1 MRKASV
7 RIREGQDE
15 STDGPQTIETDS
27 AIIPIVKSVL
37 DGIRVVEMTE
47 ALAGPYC
54 AMLLGDLGADVI
66 KVERPGIGDQARG
79 WGPPFVGEISAYFL
93 STNRN
98 KRSITLD
105 YNQPNA
111 LEALHKL
118 IATADIFIT
127 NQPSLESLQKRELDA
142 PTLRERHP
150 KLIYCSISGYGFA
163 GPKAGS
169 PGYDILAQAEAGLM
183 SFTGEEN
190 SGPMRYP
197 IAIADMTCGIYA
209 AMGILAA
216 LFSREKTGQG
226 QFLDMALFDS
236 QLTWLANA
244 GSSFLNAG
252 VTPRRWGN
260 AHPNIVPYEMFSGSD
275 GVYFVTGV
283 GTDALWQK
291 FTAMVD
297 TAAELCSDSRFSNNA
312 ERIKY
317 RSELIPILQTVFNQK
332 PACEWLERFASAGI
346 PAAKIN
352 GVSEALND
360 IQAKARGLVVQLEH
374 PMLGMVKTIANPIR
388 LSDTPVTYRLAP
400 PFLGEHTK
408 QILQGLGYSA
418 QEMEALA
425 NLSS

>member
-1 MRKASV
+1 
-7 RIREGQDE
+7 
-15 STDGPQTIETDS
+15 
-27 AIIPIVKSVL
+27 
-37 DGIRVVEMTE
+37 
-47 ALAGPYC
+47 
-54 AMLLGDLGADVI
+54 
-66 KVERPGIGDQARG
+66 
-79 WGPPFVGEISAYFL
+79 
-93 STNRN
+93 
-98 KRSITLD
+98 
-105 YNQPNA
+105 
-111 LEALHKL
+111 
-118 IATADIFIT
+118 
-127 NQPSLESLQKRELDA
+127 LQKRKLDA
-142 PTLRERHP
+142 PTLRERQP
-150 KLIYCSISGYGFA
+150 RLIFCSISGYGFS

-183 SFTGEEN
+183 SFTGDEN

-216 LFSREKTGQG
+216 LFAREKTGQG

-275 GVYFVTGV
+275 GVYFVIGV
-283 GTDALWQK
+283 GTEALWQK
-291 FTAMVD
+291 FTAIID
-297 TAAELCSDSRFSNNA
+297 TATDLQSDPRFRNNA

-317 RSELIPILQTVFNQK
+317 RSELIPILQKIFNQK
-332 PACEWLERFASAGI
+332 SACEWLERFAAAGI

-374 PMLGMVKTIANPIR
+374 PMLGIVRNIANPMR

-400 PFLGEHTK
+400 PFLGEHTN
-408 QILQGLGYSA
+408 QILQDLGYTT
-418 QEMEALA
+418 QETAALA
-425 NLSS
+425 NSPR

>member
-1 MRKASV
+1 MV
-7 RIREGQDE
+7 
-15 STDGPQTIETDS
+15 S
-27 AIIPIVKSVL
+27 AIIPFVKNVL
-37 DGIRVVEMTE
+37 DGIRVIEMTE
-47 ALAGPYC
+47 ALADPYC

-79 WGPPFVGEISAYFL
+79 WGPPFVGELSAYFL

-98 KRSITLD
+98 KRSIALD
-105 YNQPNA
+105 YNQANG

-127 NQPSLESLQKRELDA
+127 NQPSLESLQKRKFDA

-150 KLIYCSISGYGFA
+150 RLIYCSISGYGFS

-183 SFTGEEN
+183 SFTGDEN

-216 LFSREKTGQG
+216 LFAREKTGQG
-226 QFLDMALFDS
+226 QVLDMALFDS

-252 VTPRRWGN
+252 ITPRRWGN

-275 GVYFVTGV
+275 GVYFVIGV
-283 GTDALWQK
+283 GTELLWQK
-291 FTAMVD
+291 FTTIID
-297 TAAELCSDSRFSNNA
+297 TATDLRCDSRFRTNA
-312 ERIKY
+312 ERIKH
-317 RSELIPILQTVFNQK
+317 RSELIPILQKAFNQK
-332 PACEWLERFASAGI
+332 SACEWLECFATAGI

-360 IQAKARGLVVQLEH
+360 IQATARGLVVQLEH
-374 PMLGMVKTIANPIR
+374 PILGIVNSIANPMR

-400 PFLGEHTK
+400 PFLGEHTS
-408 QILQGLGYSA
+408 QVLQGLGYSA
-418 QEMEALA
+418 HDRQALA
-425 NLSS
+425 SSST